1 MPTRRHFTLSLA
13 AAPWLASAPQ
23 VLAQTGR
30 RQISVVVPYTTGG
43 STDILARVFAS
54 ALAKQVGESVI
65 VENKPGA
72 AGTIGA
78 AYVAAQPPDGRTML
92 YTLGNLL
99 LNQEFLLKDVK
110 FRPMESLT
118 PLAKTCDLQV
128 TMVVAANHPAN
139 NLAEFIAMAKRNPG
153 KHSFAYYGDLGVVSM
168 AAEAG
173 INLIRV
179 PYKGGMPGLIDVAAG
194 NVDVI
199 ASSLTQAL
207 PMIQGGKLKML
218 AVMTANRWPEYPNV
232 RTVKEDL
239 PNYQAVDYHA
249 LFLSAATP
257 KPVLDASWKAVSAV
271 LASPEYRK
279 TLSERG
285 AIPDSLGPEE
295 AKRFIAGDH
304 AFIRKTVQAAGIQPE

>member
-1 MPTRRHFTLSLA
+1 MPTRRKFTLALA
-13 AAPWLASAPQ
+13 AAPWLTSAPHVQ
-23 VLAQTGR
+23 AQR
-30 RQISVVVPYTTGG
+30 ARQMSVVVPYTTGG

-54 ALAKQVGESVI
+54 ALATQTGESVI
-65 VENKPGA
+65 VVNKPGG

-78 AYVAAQPPDGRTML
+78 AYVAEQPADGRTML

-110 FRPMESLT
+110 FRPLQSLT

-218 AVMTANRWPEYPNV
+218 SVMTAKRWPDYPNV
-232 RTVKEDL
+232 RSVKEDL
-239 PNYQAVDYHA
+239 PNFQAVDYHA
-249 LFLSAATP
+249 VFLPAATP
-257 KPVLDASWKAVSAV
+257 KPVLDAAWKSVSAV
-271 LASPEYRK
+271 LASPDYRR
-279 TLSERG
+279 TLTERG
-285 AIPDSLGPEE
+285 AIPDALGPDE
-295 AKRFIAGDH
+295 AKRFITLDH
-304 AFIRKTVQAAGIQPE
+304 AFIKKTVEASGIQPE